1 MKAAIFILQVCVTVS
16 KNIVRRGYAGTTIT
30 TIKYSPSGVQQWVS
44 IYRGCGH
51 DDEDAGWSIAT
62 VTINSA
68 TYVYVCGHTYQD
80 ESING
85 SRDFVTL
92 KIDASDGSLE
102 WDHTYNGTA
111 NGFDEGHSIAV
122 DYEGNAY
129 VTGHCYNSGSGYDY
143 LTIKYNSNGVQQWA
157 VPYDNNGGTDLAK
170 SLAFDPVYNRIYVT
184 GSSNGDIVTICY
196 NSSGVQQWLANYD
209 SGIGKDI
216 AVYYQQ
222 GVFVTGQSG
231 SNIITLKYTTNG
243 TQSWVTDGGAGSG
256 SSIGLYPKSSGEYYC
271 CIMDVFVTGEYSTSY
286 YGRTIKYNNR
296 GTQIWLADYATYG
309 SSFVDLGIDAN
320 ENIYVTGLSGDSRY
334 LTVKYNSAGVQQWYN
349 HYSGPGEDP
358 ASIAD
363 AIAVDTY
370 GNSFITGM
378 HFEVSTVQA
387 AFYTTLKYTSS
398 GGDNFTTLFNN
409 NGNLNKPET
418 FSLSQNYPNPFN
430 PVTNIIYS
438 IPVNG
443 LVCLTVYNMLGQ
455 EVTKLVNENKHA
467 GSYNVT
473 FDGTNLSSGI
483 YFYDITAGDYMERKK
498 MVLLK

>member
-1 MKAAIFILQVCVTVS
+1 
-16 KNIVRRGYAGTTIT
+16 
-30 TIKYSPSGVQQWVS
+30 
-44 IYRGCGH
+44 
-51 DDEDAGWSIAT
+51 
-62 VTINSA
+62 
-68 TYVYVCGHTYQD
+68 
-80 ESING
+80 
-85 SRDFVTL
+85 
-92 KIDASDGSLE
+92 
-102 WDHTYNGTA
+102 
-111 NGFDEGHSIAV
+111 
-122 DYEGNAY
+122 
-129 VTGHCYNSGSGYDY
+129 
-143 LTIKYNSNGVQQWA
+143 
-157 VPYDNNGGTDLAK
+157 
-170 SLAFDPVYNRIYVT
+170 
-184 GSSNGDIVTICY
+184 
-196 NSSGVQQWLANYD
+196 
-209 SGIGKDI
+209 
-216 AVYYQQ
+216 
-222 GVFVTGQSG
+222 
-231 SNIITLKYTTNG
+231 
-243 TQSWVTDGGAGSG
+243 
-256 SSIGLYPKSSGEYYC
+256 
-271 CIMDVFVTGEYSTSY
+271 
-286 YGRTIKYNNR
+286 
-296 GTQIWLADYATYG
+296 
-309 SSFVDLGIDAN
+309 
-320 ENIYVTGLSGDSRY
+320 NIYVTGLSGDSRY

-358 ASIAD
+358 ASIAA